1 MLCNKLYKKKKK
13 KPFKLICKKFLSKI
27 YFITFKDST
36 YDKKMVG
43 KENENNNNKK
53 EEDKEESP
61 DHATCT
67 DTGLQL

>member
-1 MLCNKLYKKKKK
+1 
-13 KPFKLICKKFLSKI
+13 
-27 YFITFKDST
+27 
-36 YDKKMVG
+36 MVG

>member
-1 MLCNKLYKKKKK
+1 MKIIKFPSFHGISNLIIAHLY
-13 KPFKLICKKFLSKI
+13 
-27 YFITFKDST
+27 YQST
-36 YDKKMVG
+36 YDKKMIG